1 MAGWN
6 QKSCNRINNG
16 ENGGWLVVCQRI
28 NNGGWLVR
36 KKEEPGEKSWSG
48 SGRAGAELTEI
59 QIKLDWKFN

>member
-16 ENGGWLVVCQRI
+16 ENGGWLVRE
-28 NNGGWLVR
+28 
-36 KKEEPGEKSWSG
+36 KEEPGERSWSG

-59 QIKLDWKFN
+59 RIKVDWKLN